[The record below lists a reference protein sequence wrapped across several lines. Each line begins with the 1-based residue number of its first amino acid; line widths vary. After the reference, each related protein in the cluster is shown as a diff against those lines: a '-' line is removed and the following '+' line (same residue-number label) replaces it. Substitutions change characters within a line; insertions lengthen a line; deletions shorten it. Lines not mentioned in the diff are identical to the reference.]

1 MDGVIFDFNGTM
13 FFYDAF
19 QTQSWEQFILQKTGR
34 TITPEEFVDYVHGRN
49 MKETLQYFLGR
60 DVKREEA
67 AQLEEEKEVLYRAL
81 CLGSPAFRLADGL
94 PEFLDLLAE
103 RNIPCTIA
111 TASGWNN
118 VCFFFEHLGLERWFS
133 LGKVAFND
141 GVVRGKPAPDLYR
154 NAARK
159 LGVPLAGC
167 TVFEDAKAGIE
178 AARRGPARQIIV
190 VTSVQPR
197 ETLLAW
203 GATDTIADYR
213 DCAWLLR
220 MLLPET

>member
-13 FFYDAF
+13 FFDDAF

-34 TITPEEFVDYVHGRN
+34 TITPEEFVDYAHGRN

-118 VCFFFEHLGLERWFS
+118 VSQQSRGNRPDSCQYNSAECGADER
-133 LGKVAFND
+133 
-141 GVVRGKPAPDLYR
+141 RCPQR
-154 NAARK
+154 CAAQPE
-159 LGVPLAGC
+159 PLC
-167 TVFEDAKAGIE
+167 LF
-178 AARRGPARQIIV
+178 
-190 VTSVQPR
+190 
-197 ETLLAW
+197 L
-203 GATDTIADYR
+203 
-213 DCAWLLR
+213 
-220 MLLPET
+220 

>member
-1 MDGVIFDFNGTM
+1 M
-13 FFYDAF
+13 FFDDAF

-178 AARRGPARQIIV
+178 AARRGPARQIIG

-213 DCAWLLR
+213 DGAGLLR
-220 MLLPET
+220 MLLP